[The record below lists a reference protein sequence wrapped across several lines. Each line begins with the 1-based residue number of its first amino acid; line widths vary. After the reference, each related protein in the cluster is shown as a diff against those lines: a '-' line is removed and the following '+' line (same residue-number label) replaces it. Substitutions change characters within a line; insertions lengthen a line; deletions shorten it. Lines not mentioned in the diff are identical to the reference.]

1 MSPSDHKITKDL
13 SEIYSN
19 SLVSEIC
26 RLKKWLIM
34 CPCWMIF
41 WHKRK
46 QQKTLNYKVVPIISL
61 CGQLYASPSDHNI
74 ERKIFSFENLF
85 MAPNPF
91 VGNGAVVWLF
101 HFLGPLEENFEFD
114 FEFFIFLFLEEAFLL
129 SLMWVWH
136 CSFICWRWVVKKKEK
151 CIYYLVKSE
160 IIIELNQ
167 KKKKRGETKVAN

>member
-13 SEIYSN
+13 SKIYSN

-34 CPCWMIF
+34 CLCWMIF

-85 MAPNPF
+85 MAPNSLGAMVQLFGCSTIF
-91 VGNGAVVWLF
+91 VPWKKTLS
-101 HFLGPLEENFEFD
+101 LNFY
-114 FEFFIFLFLEEAFLL
+114 FLFLKEALYIILL

-136 CSFICWRWVVKKKEK
+136 HSFICWRWVVKNKKR
-151 CIYYLVKSE
+151 
-160 IIIELNQ
+160 
-167 KKKKRGETKVAN
+167 KKKKKYLLFSKKWN